1 MTVPESR
8 GSTCRDEMT
17 PVRAG
22 EYHSRRMIAVSDSIG
37 GRTDPAGT
45 KGKHMKSTQTRA
57 GLRLASA
64 VLLAGVAVGGL
75 SACGGPPA
83 GLFQQQ
89 SQQSGQIPSG
99 ALVTGGSVN
108 QNQGSSNSGSTGGA
122 VTFGK

>member
-1 MTVPESR
+1 
-8 GSTCRDEMT
+8 
-17 PVRAG
+17 
-22 EYHSRRMIAVSDSIG
+22 MIAVSDSND

-57 GLRLASA
+57 GLRLASV

-83 GLFQQQ
+83 QMFQQD
-89 SQQSGQIPSG
+89 SRESGQIPPG

-108 QNQGSSNSGSTGGA
+108 QNQGSSNTGSTGGA
-122 VTFGK
+122 VTFGG